1 MTRTYRGRRGPDG
14 KVAVIVETGG
24 SSWTLD
30 PAPSQKVRNH
40 SPDGFEWGYA
50 GSGPAQLALAIL
62 LDVTLSSVLAER
74 NYMRFKWEHVA
85 RWKQDSWEI
94 TDAQV
99 MDWLAAILAGPVDV
113 PLERA

>member
-1 MTRTYRGRRGPDG
+1 MSRTYRGRRATDG
-14 KVAVIVETGG
+14 KVTVTVEAGGG
-24 SSWTLD
+24 SRPLD
-30 PAPSQKVRNH
+30 PAPSQRVRNH

-85 RWKQDSWEI
+85 RWKRDQWEM